1 MTHAQLLKIGQDAMK
16 DGTVPTIIFVDL
28 LEADL
33 AQHKTMLEMDNVI
46 HEYIKAKETH
56 ANA

>member
-1 MTHAQLLKIGQDAMK
+1 MTHAQLLKIGQDAMR

-28 LEADL
+28 LEAYL

-46 HEYIKAKETH
+46 HEYIKAEESK
-56 ANA
+56 